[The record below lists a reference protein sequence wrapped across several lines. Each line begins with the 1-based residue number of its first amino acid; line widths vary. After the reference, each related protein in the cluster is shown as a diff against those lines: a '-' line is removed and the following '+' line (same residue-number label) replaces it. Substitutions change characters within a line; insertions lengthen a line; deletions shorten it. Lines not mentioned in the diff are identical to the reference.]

1 MGSGPVSRARER
13 VLETWP
19 IRREKDGCERMRVLN
34 AVVTGAVLLVVVAAG
49 AFAIVPRV
57 LGWQGAVVLSGSM
70 EPALMTGGL
79 AYIDPVGPG
88 NEVEEIRVGEIITF
102 STISDSS
109 NRVSHRVV
117 EVIEDERGLRF
128 VTKGDANES
137 VDTDEVTADRVV
149 GTVPFHMPY
158 VGYLTQKLRQ
168 REILY
173 VAIGLPAAL
182 IIVREAGVVWHELRR
197 RRPGQAELHAS
208 LQRLRE
214 GTDERG

>member
-1 MGSGPVSRARER
+1 MSTAG
-13 VLETWP
+13 W
-19 IRREKDGCERMRVLN
+19 RVLN
-34 AVVTGAVLLVVVAAG
+34 ATVTGAVLLVVLAAG

-57 LGWQGAVVLSGSM
+57 LGWQGAIVLSGSM

-79 AYIDPVGPG
+79 AYIDPIGPD
-88 NEVEEIRVGEIITF
+88 NELGDIRAGDIITF
-102 STISDSS
+102 STINDPA

-117 EVIEDERGLRF
+117 EVLEDEGGTRF

-149 GTVPFHMPY
+149 GTVPFDMPY

-168 REILY
+168 REVFY
-173 VAIGLPAAL
+173 VAVGLPAAL
-182 IIVREAGVVWHELRR
+182 IVVREAGVVWHELRR
-197 RRPGQAELHAS
+197 RRPTSTELHAS
-208 LQRLRE
+208 LQRLSK